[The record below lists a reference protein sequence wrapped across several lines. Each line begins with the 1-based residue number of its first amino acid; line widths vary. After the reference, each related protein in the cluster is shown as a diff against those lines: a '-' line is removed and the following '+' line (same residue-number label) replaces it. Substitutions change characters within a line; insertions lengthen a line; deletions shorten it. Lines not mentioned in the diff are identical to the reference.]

1 MIISQANRVI
11 YNGYQ
16 TVSTSGCV
24 YNSAGES
31 GAEDGWINSQ
41 YDDVYLQVAI
51 GTLTSSKLL
60 YQVEG
65 RFDGLNRPVKLYNA
79 SVTAATDDALVTIS
93 EKVKE
98 IRVGVKVDAVASPLI
113 ADNKFYCGV
122 VLSERS

>member
-16 TVSTSGCV
+16 TVSTAYV
-24 YNSAGES
+24 YDSDGGT
-31 GAEDGWINSQ
+31 GAEDGWLNSKH
-41 YDDVYLQVAI
+41 DDVYLQVAV
-51 GTLTSSKLL
+51 GTLTSTKLS
-60 YQVEG
+60 YIVEG
-65 RFDGLNRPVKLYNA
+65 RFDGLNRSVKLLNA
-79 SVTAATDDALVTIS
+79 SVTAVADDTITVIN